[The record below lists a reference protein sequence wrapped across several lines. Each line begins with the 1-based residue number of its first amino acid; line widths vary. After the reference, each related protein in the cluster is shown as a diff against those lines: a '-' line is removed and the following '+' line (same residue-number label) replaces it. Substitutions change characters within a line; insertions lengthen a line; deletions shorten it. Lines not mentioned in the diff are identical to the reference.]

1 MYSTLCCTMC
11 IQMHAIHNIV
21 NAVRFIPDNHCFSH
35 RAVYRKA
42 NVYFLDDP
50 LSAVDAAVGQRL
62 FQTCMSGAL
71 KNSIV
76 VLVTH
81 HLRYA
86 QLANAMLV
94 LDKVR
99 AAQYS

>member
-1 MYSTLCCTMC
+1 MYSTLCYTMC
-11 IQMHAIHNIV
+11 IHIHAIHIV
-21 NAVRFIPDNHCFSH
+21 NAVRFLPGNHCFSH

-81 HLRYA
+81 HLCYA
-86 QLANAMLV
+86 QLADAMLV
-94 LDKVR
+94 LDKVCT
-99 AAQYS
+99 AHHS